1 MLHPEWHEI
10 SPEGRGPDPLHAG
23 FIKLCFNT
31 AYLDLLC
38 AEIEETAA
46 LFPNCDGIFLDII
59 NQGQCCCPACL
70 EGMKERGLDARAEAD
85 RKLFAEEVLQ
95 RYYERTTAAAR
106 KLRPD
111 MPVFHNSGH
120 VTVGKTGIL
129 KYFSHLELESLPTG
143 GWGYDHYPLS
153 AAYSRKLGL
162 DFLGMTG
169 KFHTTWGEFGG
180 IKHPNAL
187 RYECAAMIANGSKC
201 SVGDQLHPDGA
212 LDESTYSSIAAA
224 YREVEEK
231 EAWCD
236 NVTSRANLAVL
247 SVAGFTHEK
256 EEPADVGAARLLLEA
271 HIPFDMID
279 ADMEFNGYR
288 YLLLPDEIRIDEK
301 LERKL
306 RAFRDQGGKLIL
318 SGASGLKQGEDVF
331 ALELPIEGGAENGL
345 NPDYVKGAPGIAPDF
360 AKTPFVMYLSSR
372 RVKAKA
378 GVSLGEVFDP
388 YFNRDYRHFCS
399 HQHTPNRPEPS
410 GYDAGV
416 MTDDVLYFAHP
427 VFSIY
432 RSYGAVAVQA
442 FVLNALR
449 RFMGDEVP
457 VKLEGMPT
465 TGRVTLMR
473 QQSENR
479 DVLHLLYAN
488 TVNRG
493 GGGVPVPGETW
504 PGRSIEVIEELTPIG
519 PVRASV
525 RAEAPVKS
533 VKLVPAGTELPF
545 EQKDGRVVF
554 TVPEFTCHQMV
565 ELAY

>member
-1 MLHPEWHEI
+1 M
-10 SPEGRGPDPLHAG
+10 
-23 FIKLCFNT
+23 CFGTIHKKRNV
-31 AYLDLLC
+31 
-38 AEIEETAA
+38 AA
-46 LFPNCDGIFLDII
+46 L
-59 NQGQCCCPACL
+59 
-70 EGMKERGLDARAEAD
+70 
-85 RKLFAEEVLQ
+85 
-95 RYYERTTAAAR
+95 
-106 KLRPD
+106 
-111 MPVFHNSGH
+111 
-120 VTVGKTGIL
+120 
-129 KYFSHLELESLPTG
+129 
-143 GWGYDHYPLS
+143 
-153 AAYSRKLGL
+153 
-162 DFLGMTG
+162 
-169 KFHTTWGEFGG
+169 
-180 IKHPNAL
+180 
-187 RYECAAMIANGSKC
+187 
-201 SVGDQLHPDGA
+201 
-212 LDESTYSSIAAA
+212 
-224 YREVEEK
+224 
-231 EAWCD
+231 
-236 NVTSRANLAVL
+236 
-247 SVAGFTHEK
+247 
-256 EEPADVGAARLLLEA
+256 
-271 HIPFDMID
+271 
-279 ADMEFNGYR
+279 
-288 YLLLPDEIRIDEK
+288 
-301 LERKL
+301 
-306 RAFRDQGGKLIL
+306 
-318 SGASGLKQGEDVF
+318 VF

-378 GVSLGEVFDP
+378 GVSLGGVFDP

-519 PVRASV
+519 PIRASV